1 MSKPS
6 SRKPS
11 KTDWARVDATKDS
24 EIDYSEIPELDRE
37 FFQKAVLR
45 MPEPKTTV
53 TIRLDRD
60 VLNWFKR
67 EGRGY
72 QTRINALLRAYME
85 AQKQRAG

>member
-1 MSKPS
+1 VSRPS
-6 SRKPS
+6 LKKPS